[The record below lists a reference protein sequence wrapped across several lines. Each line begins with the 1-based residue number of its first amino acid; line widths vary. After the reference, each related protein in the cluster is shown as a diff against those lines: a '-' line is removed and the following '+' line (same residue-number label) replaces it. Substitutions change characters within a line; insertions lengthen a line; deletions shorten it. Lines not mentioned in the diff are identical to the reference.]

1 MDIQRRLLL
10 KGMVLGGISSLG
22 FAKAGTGLTGDSIGF
37 VKPMPILVLVN
48 GRIGH
53 SAFLEGVR
61 AAAGR
66 TDLLQVHD
74 TDLGLD
80 FLLAL
85 QHYIQSTQG
94 RLIVGLVDD
103 ASATLIVDLARTA
116 GARMHWLGQ
125 HAVGPGQSRHR
136 LSDSRIT
143 GDYGTLFNGRLVA
156 HGFDIDSGKQQTEK
170 KRVTHESVSYVRNGT
185 PDSQQWATDL
195 GFILAGNGRHTAFSA
210 IPQVSTGP
218 ASLAGY
224 FVSFAFEI

>member
-1 MDIQRRLLL
+1 MNIQRRLLL
-10 KGMVLGGISSLG
+10 KSMVLGGISSVGLAG
-22 FAKAGTGLTGDSIGF
+22 AGTGLAGDSIGSAR
-37 VKPMPILVLVN
+37 PLPILVLVN
-48 GRIGH
+48 GRTGH
-53 SAFLEGVR
+53 SAFLQGVR

-66 TDLLQVHD
+66 PDLLQVHA

-80 FLLAL
+80 SLLAL
-85 QHYIQSTQG
+85 QRYIQSMRG

-125 HAVGPGQSRHR
+125 HAVSPGQSRHR

-143 GDYGTLFNGRLVA
+143 GDYGTLFNGRLIA

-170 KRVTHESVSYVRNGT
+170 KRVAHESISCVRNGT
-185 PDSQQWATDL
+185 PDSQQWAADL